1 MLTCLRLFG
10 IDFPA
15 HPSWEQAQAEY
26 ETVWQ
31 TLNERPIEHLIDL
44 PLMTDPDMLAAMHVL
59 SVVAAPAFNT
69 DINLYYLLLC
79 RMVNV
84 SLQHGTSG
92 ASAHGCSNFGVF
104 LGPVFHRYRE
114 GYRFAKLACDLVEK
128 HGFIAYRAKVYLAM
142 GIVAVWTQPIAT
154 AIDFN
159 RAAFRTATETGD
171 HTTACYSMFQP
182 VTDLLLRGDPLDAVW
197 RESERGLDFAR
208 RARFRSV
215 TNIIVSQ
222 QRFIATMQGRT
233 ATFSTFSDAQF
244 DEAAFEAQL
253 TGEMTGV
260 VCWYW
265 ILKLKARFL
274 SGDYAEALAAADKAK
289 VLLWVAVGLIPSL
302 DYFYYTALT
311 VAALYENASADEQ
324 TGWRDLLTTHREQL
338 REWADNY
345 PPTFA
350 DKHALVAAE
359 IARLEGR
366 ESDAMRL
373 YEQAIRSA
381 REHGFVQNE
390 GTAHEV
396 AARFYAARGFETIAH
411 AYVRNARNCYDR
423 WGALGKLKQLD
434 ARYPHLH
441 EERTPTSLTATIGTP
456 VGQLD
461 VETVVKASQALS
473 SEMVLHTLIEK
484 LMRIAVEHAGAERGL
499 LILLRGEEPHIEA
512 EATTGHG
519 RAEVTVRRTAVTPSD
534 LPQSAL
540 HYVMRTRERVV
551 LDDASVSSV
560 YAEDEYVRRQRPR
573 SVLCLPIVKQTQLV
587 GALYLE
593 NSLTPSAFTSD
604 RVAVL
609 ELLASQAAISL
620 ENANLYAD
628 LQRSEAA
635 IRASEKRLR
644 LIIDTI
650 PGSVCT
656 LSTAGEVE
664 LLNRQVLDYF
674 GKAAEE
680 LKHWAT
686 SDAVH
691 PDDLPRVIDA
701 WRRSVETGQPY
712 EHEHRQRRADGA
724 YRWFQSR
731 ALPARDTEGRI
742 TGWYM
747 LLTDID
753 DRKHAE
759 EKLQRSEAFLTEA
772 QSISHTGSFGWRV
785 ATAEI
790 LWSEE
795 TFRIFQYEGTT
806 KPTVELILQRVHPDD
821 AALVQQTIERASQDG
836 KDFDSKHR
844 LLMPDGSL
852 KHVHIVAHAERS
864 QSGELEFVGAVMDV
878 TAAKEAEERIRQD
891 ERELRITIETIPAL
905 VSSTLPDGSV
915 DFVSQSWL
923 DYVGSSREEILGG
936 GWKSTIHPEDLDRVL
951 NNWQAAVAAGEP
963 LERETRYRRA
973 DGKYRWFLVRSVPLR
988 DDKGN
993 IVKWYAAFHDI
1004 EDRKQAEA
1012 RLQQS
1017 EAYLAEAQRLAHT
1030 GSWAVNVVT
1039 GEPTHSSEEH
1049 LRLFGFDPERGL
1061 PSREAFH
1068 QRIHPEDQDRFVE
1081 ALERAIGERT
1091 DFEVDFRTVLPDGT
1105 IKDLHALGHP
1115 VFNAAGDLVEHVGT
1129 SMEVTERK
1137 RAEEA
1142 LRQGEKELRE
1152 VQRVAQLGS
1161 WQWDPEV
1168 DVVTWSEEVYR
1179 VFGRAPTLPAPS
1191 SQEHAQL
1198 FTAES
1203 WERLQRVMNEALR
1216 AGTPYAIVDLEM
1228 VRPDGTTGWLTARG
1242 EAQHDDAGRL
1252 VRLRGTVMD
1261 ITERKRAED
1270 ALHQAQAELAHVTR
1284 VATLGELTASIAHE
1298 INQPLAAVVNN
1309 ASACVRWLA
1318 VPNLEEARQSAAL
1331 VIADGHRAGDM
1342 IGRIRALAKR
1352 TPPHKDWLDIN
1363 AMIRDVIALAR
1374 SEVQRHGVV
1383 VETHLAED
1391 VPRILGDRIQ
1401 LQQVLLNLVM
1411 NAIEAMSGVGEGP
1424 RELWVSSEPVASTDV
1439 LIAVRDSGPGL
1450 RSAESR
1456 PAVRRLLYD
1465 QAARPGHGVG
1475 DQPQDDRGAWWPAM
1489 GDSQCAPRRRLAVHG
1504 ADRERGVA
1512 WWTPRPWYSS
1522 WMMMRRCVSPSRTSC
1537 GRWGCGWRPSR
1548 RRRNSC
1554 AVRARMCPAAWCSMC
1569 GCRVLAGWICS
1580 SELAEADMAM
1590 PIIFITGH
1598 GDIPMTVQA
1607 MKAGAVEF
1615 LTKPFRDQ
1623 ALLDAIQQ
1631 ALARDRHVREQRAQS
1646 DALRQPV

>member
-10 IDFPA
+10 IDFLA

-69 DINLYYLLLC
+69 DNNLYYLLLC
-79 RMVNV
+79 RMVNI

-171 HTTACYSMFQP
+171 LTTACYSMFQP

-197 RESERGLDFAR
+197 RESERGRDFAR

-324 TGWRDLLTTHREQL
+324 TGWRDLLTAHREQL

-366 ESDAMRL
+366 DLDAMRL

-390 GTAHEV
+390 GLAHEV

-411 AYVRNARNCYDR
+411 AYLRNARNCYDR

-499 LILLRGEEPHIEA
+499 LILLRGDEPHIEA

-551 LDDASVSSV
+551 LDDASVSSW
-560 YAEDEYVRRQRPR
+560 YAEDEYVRRQRPK

-593 NSLTPSAFTSD
+593 NRLTPSAFTWD

-644 LIIDTI
+644 LIFDTI
-650 PGSVCT
+650 PGFVCT
-656 LSTAGEVE
+656 FSTAGEVE
-664 LLNRQVLDYF
+664 LLNHQVLEYF
-674 GKAAEE
+674 GKTAEE
-680 LKHWAT
+680 LKHWAI

-712 EHEHRQRRADGA
+712 EHEHRQRRADGV

-753 DRKHAE
+753 DRM
-759 EKLQRSEAFLTEA
+759 R
-772 QSISHTGSFGWRV
+772 
-785 ATAEI
+785 
-790 LWSEE
+790 
-795 TFRIFQYEGTT
+795 
-806 KPTVELILQRVHPDD
+806 
-821 AALVQQTIERASQDG
+821 
-836 KDFDSKHR
+836 
-844 LLMPDGSL
+844 
-852 KHVHIVAHAERS
+852 
-864 QSGELEFVGAVMDV
+864 
-878 TAAKEAEERIRQD
+878 
-891 ERELRITIETIPAL
+891 
-905 VSSTLPDGSV
+905 
-915 DFVSQSWL
+915 
-923 DYVGSSREEILGG
+923 
-936 GWKSTIHPEDLDRVL
+936 
-951 NNWQAAVAAGEP
+951 
-963 LERETRYRRA
+963 
-973 DGKYRWFLVRSVPLR
+973 
-988 DDKGN
+988 
-993 IVKWYAAFHDI
+993 
-1004 EDRKQAEA
+1004 AEA
-1012 RLQQS
+1012 RLRQDEQELRRIIDAIPQAIVVLGPDGRTLYANQAVLEYTGLTLDEVMATDFGPGVS
-1017 EAYLAEAQRLAHT
+1017 SGRCGAAARRPPAALA
-1030 GSWAVNVVT
+1030 
-1039 GEPTHSSEEH
+1039 
-1049 LRLFGFDPERGL
+1049 RGL
-1061 PSREAFH
+1061 PFENEQRARRHDGSIGGFSTSTTRCGMTRDGSCAGMRRARTLTSASRPKSGCATNTWCCAKTSLARRCSRKLSGPPPAPAGAGARGESGRDGCH
-1068 QRIHPEDQDRFVE
+1068 
-1081 ALERAIGERT
+1081 RAHCGGNRDGERT
-1091 DFEVDFRTVLPDGT
+1091 D
-1105 IKDLHALGHP
+1105 
-1115 VFNAAGDLVEHVGT
+1115 
-1129 SMEVTERK
+1129 
-1137 RAEEA
+1137 
-1142 LRQGEKELRE
+1142 
-1152 VQRVAQLGS
+1152 
-1161 WQWDPEV
+1161 
-1168 DVVTWSEEVYR
+1168 
-1179 VFGRAPTLPAPS
+1179 
-1191 SQEHAQL
+1191 
-1198 FTAES
+1198 
-1203 WERLQRVMNEALR
+1203 
-1216 AGTPYAIVDLEM
+1216 
-1228 VRPDGTTGWLTARG
+1228 
-1242 EAQHDDAGRL
+1242 
-1252 VRLRGTVMD
+1252 
-1261 ITERKRAED
+1261 
-1270 ALHQAQAELAHVTR
+1270 
-1284 VATLGELTASIAHE
+1284 
-1298 INQPLAAVVNN
+1298 
-1309 ASACVRWLA
+1309 
-1318 VPNLEEARQSAAL
+1318 
-1331 VIADGHRAGDM
+1331 
-1342 IGRIRALAKR
+1342 
-1352 TPPHKDWLDIN
+1352 
-1363 AMIRDVIALAR
+1363 
-1374 SEVQRHGVV
+1374 
-1383 VETHLAED
+1383 
-1391 VPRILGDRIQ
+1391 
-1401 LQQVLLNLVM
+1401 
-1411 NAIEAMSGVGEGP
+1411 
-1424 RELWVSSEPVASTDV
+1424 
-1439 LIAVRDSGPGL
+1439 GPG
-1450 RSAESR
+1450 
-1456 PAVRRLLYD
+1456 
-1465 QAARPGHGVG
+1465 
-1475 DQPQDDRGAWWPAM
+1475 
-1489 GDSQCAPRRRLAVHG
+1489 DS
-1504 ADRERGVA
+1504 
-1512 WWTPRPWYSS
+1512 
-1522 WMMMRRCVSPSRTSC
+1522 
-1537 GRWGCGWRPSR
+1537 
-1548 RRRNSC
+1548 
-1554 AVRARMCPAAWCSMC
+1554 
-1569 GCRVLAGWICS
+1569 
-1580 SELAEADMAM
+1580 
-1590 PIIFITGH
+1590 
-1598 GDIPMTVQA
+1598 
-1607 MKAGAVEF
+1607 
-1615 LTKPFRDQ
+1615 
-1623 ALLDAIQQ
+1623 
-1631 ALARDRHVREQRAQS
+1631 
-1646 DALRQPV
+1646 